1 MMTRI
6 AVTGRA
12 GWRRLS
18 EPRWLS
24 GMDGLIDDLCAGR
37 SGQQTML
44 LREAMH
50 LMIAAPQP
58 LAVWLGPVVDVEA
71 MEMMLA
77 AGAGESAAL
86 ALVPPQAGYMLSR
99 GPNGVHLA
107 SVFMPGAPR
116 EEYMA
121 EGDTGALALLAAFV
135 SAVRDT
141 AGHLLTETERLN

>member
-1 MMTRI
+1 MTRMET
-6 AVTGRA
+6 TGRS

-24 GMDGLIDDLCAGR
+24 GMDGLIEDLCAGR

-50 LMIAAPQP
+50 LMLGAPQP
-58 LAVWLGPVVDVEA
+58 LAAWLGAIIDVEA

-107 SVFMPGAPR
+107 SVFMPDAR
-116 EEYMA
+116 KEEYTA
-121 EGDTGALALLAAFV
+121 EGDTAALALLAAFV

-141 AGHLLTETERLN
+141 AGQLLTETERLN